1 MKQNWWKILCVF
13 MLIYVF
19 VFGMLIP
26 LKPAIQSVSKSN
38 AKVGDTLTLTLNG
51 YNTYFKEAT
60 DVRVWLKFD
69 TAHVVEGH
77 NIRLLADQ
85 EAEVTFV
92 LPKFLPTK
100 VKVMEATII
109 FDSDVDGSFPY
120 PGAVFVSQDSVN
132 EVLAIYPDKIAALHK
147 TPYMSFPFRNILQ
160 ETVRN
165 LYFHVPLWFAMM
177 ILFGIAAWYSWQ
189 YLSKN
194 PNRSKGSASDFKAV
208 DIQKFDRKAVALTN
222 VGVVFGILGLITGA
236 IWANYTWGKPW
247 SFDVK
252 QNMAAICVL
261 IYCAYFVLRGSFDDQ
276 EKKARI
282 SAAYNI
288 FAFFAMFP
296 LLFIIPRLTDS
307 LHPGNG
313 GNPALGSQDLDNTM
327 RTVFYP
333 AVIAFTMLGY
343 WMAQLWWRTQAIEDE
358 ILEV

>member
-13 MLIYVF
+13 ILIYVF
-19 VFGMLIP
+19 VFGLLVP
-26 LKPAIQSVSKSN
+26 LKPAIQGVSKPN
-38 AKVGDTLTLTLNG
+38 AKAGDTLTLSMYG

-60 DVRVWLKFD
+60 DIRVWLKLD

-77 NIRLLADQ
+77 ALRLVNDQ
-85 EAEVTFV
+85 EIEATFN
-92 LPKFLPTK
+92 LPKFLPSPT
-100 VKVMEATII
+100 KVMEATLI
-109 FDSDVDGSFPY
+109 FDSDADGSFPY
-120 PGAVFVSQDSVN
+120 PGAVFISQDSVN
-132 EVLAIYPDKIAALHK
+132 QALAVYTDKISALHK
-147 TPYMSFPFRNILQ
+147 TPYVSFPFRNILQ
-160 ETVRN
+160 ETIRN

-194 PNRSKGSASDFKAV
+194 PSRAKTLNPVIV
-208 DIQKFDRKAVALTN
+208 DIQVFDQKAVALTN
-222 VGVVFGILGLITGA
+222 VGVLFGILGLITGA

-252 QNMAAICVL
+252 QNMAAVCIL

-327 RTVFYP
+327 RMVFYP

-343 WMAQLWWRTQAIEDE
+343 WMAQLWWRMRAVEDK
-358 ILEV
+358 ILEN